1 MKLFYYM
8 VIKRFYI
15 KIMYK
20 YTLIKKYKDSY

>member
-20 YTLIKKYKDSY
+20 YTLKKYKDSY